1 MIKFLIKR
9 ILQGIMT
16 LFILSILSFAIFQVT
31 PGDPAYSLYGQKS
44 QLLTE
49 NERER
54 INDLFGYNQPFVQK
68 YFMWILEITNGH
80 LGYSIV
86 QGREVTTIIS
96 ESLPNTLMLF
106 IPSIIVIIILSIWL
120 GTKAGRN
127 EGSLWDRGLTFFS
140 ITIGSIPSFW
150 FGIICILIFSVKLG
164 WLPSSG
170 THNILNDSWKLSDIK
185 YLIMPLFV
193 LCFSH
198 IGMYARFLQEKIKEE
213 NRRHYVQIATAN
225 GASERFITFG
235 ILKNAMS
242 PFINYVGVT
251 IPSLFG
257 GSIIIESLFN
267 WSGLGLLSVQAILTR
282 DYPLLMGS
290 ILVTGIVVIIA
301 VFMTDIISILLNPKL
316 RRGYHH

>member
-185 YLIMPLFV
+185 YLTMPLFV

-251 IPSLFG
+251 IPSFFG